1 MNSTRTVAV
10 RLDNQV
16 AQEYERLAQLKGDK
30 LGTYLRDLLT
40 SNLQMASIERQ
51 ASRIETL
58 VNDFEKQINYSLDKF
73 TEANYLNENSLK
85 TLAIYI
91 CFQIGMLMHLKVD
104 RGDIQGMQTKG
115 NAYAQKNY
123 FSGKAMS
130 NIIQLSKPCTFCDS
144 RENVQLFAG
153 LMLCGN
159 CQKTSG
165 SLILAC
171 LRPMIRLNKKPRINL
186 GCV

>member
-51 ASRIETL
+51 VSRIETL

-73 TEANYLNENSLK
+73 TEANYLNEK
-85 TLAIYI
+85 FFEDFEPYRV
-91 CFQIGMLMHLKVD
+91 C
-104 RGDIQGMQTKG
+104 R
-115 NAYAQKNY
+115 
-123 FSGKAMS
+123 
-130 NIIQLSKPCTFCDS
+130 
-144 RENVQLFAG
+144 
-153 LMLCGN
+153 
-159 CQKTSG
+159 
-165 SLILAC
+165 
-171 LRPMIRLNKKPRINL
+171 RLNILRDYSDEKTKLYPRN
-186 GCV
+186 

>member
-51 ASRIETL
+51 VSRIETL

-73 TEANYLNENSLK
+73 TEANYLNKRFFADFSR
-85 TLAIYI
+85 IYM
-91 CFQIGMLMHLKVD
+91 FQMGMLMHLKVD
-104 RGDIQGMQTKG
+104 QEDIRGMQAKG
-115 NAYAQKNY
+115 NTYAQHHY
-123 FSGKAMS
+123 FEG
-130 NIIQLSKPCTFCDS
+130 
-144 RENVQLFAG
+144 
-153 LMLCGN
+153 
-159 CQKTSG
+159 
-165 SLILAC
+165 
-171 LRPMIRLNKKPRINL
+171 KKP
-186 GCV
+186 